1 MNVLKRMKKFVGD
14 YVRYSDKLLLLL
26 CFLASGYGIVLVYSA
41 AYTAQVGMS
50 GVIMQIAA
58 SALGI
63 LAALII
69 SRIDYETICAFW
81 PVYAGA
87 ALILMILTFTSLGLN
102 VAGTDD
108 TAWLGIELGNRTLTF
123 QPAEL
128 MKIVFIVTFS
138 KHLSAVREHINRPL
152 TVLLLCLHAAVPA
165 GLVFLQGDDGTALVF
180 LFMFAAM
187 MFAAGLKPIYFLIAG
202 LLVCAAVPIIWNTL
216 LSDPA
221 KRNRFLCLV
230 FVDEYRQTTGWQQY
244 VALMSMGSGQLW
256 GVGFLNGGKHGL
268 YLFARNNDMI
278 FTVAG
283 EEFGFIGAIALIL
296 IILFM
301 VIKMLSNA
309 MHARDRLGMFIC
321 IGMMSLVG
329 FQSAINIGMNVRLL
343 PVIGITLPFFSA
355 GGSSVAT
362 LYLGIGLVLSVY
374 YSSRTNTQEAI
385 FAKRV

>member
-1 MNVLKRMKKFVGD
+1 MNVLKRIKKFVGD

-26 CFLASGYGIVLVYSA
+26 CLLASGYGITLVYSA
-41 AYTAQVGMS
+41 AHTAQVGMS

-58 SALGI
+58 SAVGI
-63 LAALII
+63 VAALII

-81 PVYAGA
+81 PVYAGLA
-87 ALILMILTFTSLGLN
+87 VILMILTFTPLGLN
-102 VAGTDD
+102 VPGTDD
-108 TAWLGIELGNRTLTF
+108 TAWLGIKLGGRTMTF
-123 QPAEL
+123 QPSEL
-128 MKIVFIVTFS
+128 MKIVFIITFS
-138 KHLSAVREHINRPL
+138 KHLTAVREHINRPL
-152 TVLLLCLHAAVPA
+152 TVLLLCLHAAFPA

-187 MFAAGLKPIYFLIAG
+187 MFAAGLKPIYFLVAG
-202 LLVCAAVPIIWNTL
+202 LLVCAAIPIVWNTL
-216 LSDPA
+216 LSDPS
-221 KRNRFLCLV
+221 KRNRFLCLI
-230 FVDEYRQTTGWQQY
+230 FVDEYLQTTGWQQY
-244 VALMSMGSGQLW
+244 LALMSMGSGQLW
-256 GVGFLNGGKHGL
+256 GVGFLNGGNHGL
-268 YLFARNNDMI
+268 YARNNDLI

-309 MHARDRLGMFIC
+309 MHARDRLGMFRC

-385 FAKRV
+385 FAKRI

>member
-81 PVYAGA
+81 PVYAGV

-108 TAWLGIELGNRTLTF
+108 TAWLGIELGSRTLTF

-128 MKIVFIVTFS
+128 MKIVFIITFS
-138 KHLSAVREHINRPL
+138 KHLSVVREHINRPL
-152 TVLLLCLHAAVPA
+152 TVLLLCLHAAFPA

-321 IGMMSLVG
+321 IGMLSLVG

-362 LYLGIGLVLSVY
+362 LYLGIGRVLSVY

-385 FAKRV
+385 FAKRL